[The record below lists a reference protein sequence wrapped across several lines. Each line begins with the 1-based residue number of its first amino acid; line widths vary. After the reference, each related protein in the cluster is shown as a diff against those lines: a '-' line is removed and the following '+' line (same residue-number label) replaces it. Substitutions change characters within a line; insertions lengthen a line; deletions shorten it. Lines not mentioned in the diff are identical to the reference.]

1 MIQRLLIPVIIGTVL
16 YLLPAPDGMPLKGW
30 HLFSIFVATIIA
42 IILKPLPMGSI
53 AIISLLV
60 SVLTGTMDLGK
71 QGLVGYSSTVIWLII
86 YVFFIAR
93 GFINSQLGTRI
104 AYLFVRV
111 LGKYSL
117 GLGYGIVL
125 TELMIAPLIPS
136 NSARAGGIIYPI
148 LKSMVE
154 SLGSRPGDGTERRIG
169 SYLVQVSF
177 HGNLIA
183 SAMFL
188 TAMAANPM
196 AQKIAA
202 NFGADITW
210 MIWFQG
216 AIVPGLISILLL
228 PLIMFI
234 VYPPELKVLPNSV
247 GLAKEKLKEMG
258 PMKSQEWIMISVFAL
273 MLGLWING
281 KAIGVD
287 STTTALLGLSLLLL
301 TGVLSFEDILK
312 EKEAWHT
319 LIWFAILVNMAEYLQ
334 EFGFVEWFSNAVGA
348 HVSTMPWFLA
358 FSTLVGVYFYSHYFF
373 ASNTAHV
380 GAMYAAFLSV
390 AVSIGTPPL
399 VAALFLGYCSSLFSH
414 MTHYGSSSSA
424 ILFGTGYVPIATW
437 WRLGFLM
444 SVVSLLIWGGIGG
457 LWWKVLGWW

>member
-1 MIQRLLIPVIIGTVL
+1 MLPRLLVPVALGATL
-16 YLLPAPDGMPLKGW
+16 YLLPSPAGLDPKGW
-30 HLFSIFVATIIA
+30 HLFSIFVATIVG
-42 IILKPLPMGSI
+42 IILKPLPMGTI
-53 AIISLLV
+53 AIISLLI
-60 SVLTGTMDLGK
+60 SVLTGTLDLGE
-71 QGLVGYSSTVIWLII
+71 QGLVGYSSPVIWLII

-104 AYLFVRV
+104 AYLFVRI
-111 LGKYSL
+111 LGKYSI

-154 SLGSRPGDGTERRIG
+154 SLGSRAGDGTERRLG

-177 HGNLIA
+177 HGNLIT

-202 NFGADITW
+202 KFGADITW
-210 MIWFQG
+210 MTWFQG
-216 AIVPGLISILLL
+216 AIVPGLVSVLLL
-228 PLIMFI
+228 PLIMFF
-234 VYPPELKVLPNSV
+234 VYPPELKVLPNAV
-247 GLAKEKLKEMG
+247 GLAKEKLREMG
-258 PMKSQEWIMISVFAL
+258 PMKSQEWIMIGVFGL
-273 MLGLWING
+273 MLVLWIQG
-281 KAIGVD
+281 KTIGID
-287 STTTALLGLSLLLL
+287 STTTALLGLALLLL
-301 TGVLSFEDILK
+301 TKVLTFEDMLK
-312 EKEAWHT
+312 EKEAWNT
-319 LIWFAILVNMAEYLQ
+319 LVWFAILVNMAEFLQ
-334 EFGFVEWFSNAVGA
+334 EFGFVQWFSDGVGA
-348 HVSTMPWFLA
+348 HVSGMPWGLA
-358 FSTLVGVYFYSHYFF
+358 FATLVAVYFYSHYFF

-437 WRLGFLM
+437 WRLGFMM
-444 SVVSLLIWGGIGG
+444 SVVSLIIWGGVGG
-457 LWWKVLGWW
+457 LWWKILGWW